1 MNSVDGY
8 TKENVLKS
16 KLGFIGLGM
25 MGDPMAQNLIK
36 KSFNL
41 MVYDI
46 RKEAME
52 KMFALGAKLADS
64 PSELAYCDIVFIIVN
79 TGSQVKDVLVGDKG
93 ILEGIRDNQILKV
106 VVMSTISP
114 MIVKEIA
121 SITSYKNLSIIDAPV
136 SGAPI
141 GAQRGTLTF
150 MVGGQADS
158 VEYIRPYLQAMGKQ
172 IFHVGPL
179 GSGLAM
185 KLVNNM
191 LSVTSLVVFPEA
203 LKIGLKTGLDIRTMV
218 ETIRASTGSNHCSDQ
233 WEIYLGLL
241 SMLMKDPEYHEIFSS
256 LLIKDIQTMLEL
268 AKGLEYES
276 PVLRAL
282 FSMIKTSVESTGII
296 NEELFN
302 QFIKAD
308 I

>member
-1 MNSVDGY
+1 MNSEDGF
-8 TKENVLKS
+8 TKENVLTS

-25 MGDPMAQNLIK
+25 MGDPMAQNLLK
-36 KSFNL
+36 KGFNL

-52 KMFALGAKLADS
+52 KVTALGAKIAES
-64 PSELAYCDIVFIIVN
+64 PSQLACCDVVFIIVN
-79 TGSQVKDVLVGDKG
+79 TSSQVEDVLLGDRG
-93 ILEGIRDNQILKV
+93 VFEGVRDNQILKV

-114 MIVKEIA
+114 VVVKEIA
-121 SITSYKNLSIIDAPV
+121 SITASKNLTIIDAPV
-136 SGAPI
+136 SGAPV

-150 MVGGQADS
+150 MVGGPADI

-191 LSVTSLVVFPEA
+191 LSITSLVVFPEA

-241 SMLMKDPEYHEIFSS
+241 SILMKDPEFHEIFNS

-276 PVLRAL
+276 PVLKAL
-282 FSMIKTSVESTGII
+282 FSMIRTGVESTGII

-302 QFIKAD
+302 EFIKAE